1 MPTGTSTA
9 AGEKITQGANELHA
23 HAANGNINA
32 KMEALAGAEGGAT
45 RFAATMEMLG
55 RTMSEPDTRYGPEI
69 CEPIVKAGAALQ
81 AAAVLIG
88 EGRANLD
95 SLANMTVRDLAGS
108 SRQAPHHSEL
118 SENGSR

>member
-1 MPTGTSTA
+1 MSGSSNA
-9 AGEKITQGANELHA
+9 SGEKIVEGAEELHK
-23 HAANGNINA
+23 HAAAGNINA
-32 KMEALAGAEGGAT
+32 KMEALAGAAGGAT

-69 CEPIVKAGAALQ
+69 TEPIVKAGAQLH
-81 AAAVLIG
+81 AAAIQIS
-88 EGRANLD
+88 EGRANLE
-95 SLANMTVRDLAGS
+95 SLANMNLRDLAGS